1 MGRAADVCPS
11 GCRQVSALLPAF
23 VVRRLCTGACRPG
36 LRTGFPREHGLVKRR
51 SAAPPAPV
59 DDPFRF
65 RDPIRV
71 GDPIRFVPRPQL
83 EVDGNR
89 APGSA
94 ALQSECVVAG
104 YRLIRLLGT
113 GDRAAIYL
121 GHSGSGA
128 MVALKVFR
136 ADTESASIESDIA
149 VLTSA
154 AAPGLVRLLDVAQLG
169 DGRICLI
176 LERLAG
182 GSLARYLIEHP
193 VLSPGEAVTLL
204 APVVVALNALHSAEF
219 AHGSLSQATV
229 LLDASGRSVLTGFGA
244 IRQFSD
250 TLRERMP
257 LLRADYTRLATIGRC
272 VCAGLAETDA
282 RSHGGAELIRR
293 FHEAV
298 DPSDGAGRYGA
309 GQTSV
314 GPYDVGRYGAEPG
327 AFLALEPTESV
338 LVDLERALFDWADA
352 EPLRG
357 FRLVTEPDP
366 GSAGSADPSIGGQ
379 EVAEPARLIG
389 NLQIRGTFSERG
401 HATERTAPG
410 LYAPEHDD
418 PVRHDPDP
426 YPSAP
431 NPSALNAGLRLP
443 SRALGNLVARVAGLR
458 QLLSGLPSRL
468 LNSLVDAR
476 PVEALGHGLRK
487 RLHGRRRPILVAGLV
502 GVSVLVLALT
512 LFPLSGHSGRPGPAA
527 DAVAAG
533 PPTTSATPDEDDRS
547 SDQSQASGAASD
559 LQTPDAAAISGD
571 DPIAAVVALLA
582 GRAACLAAASL
593 VCLVG
598 VDQTGSAVLALDSY
612 DARQRQQGGS
622 GPQLPDYV
630 GYLPT
635 LAERTGNL
643 AVVALAPGAGK
654 EKSQPASVLVVKGEG
669 GWRLRE
675 IFDY

>member
-1 MGRAADVCPS
+1 M
-11 GCRQVSALLPAF
+11 
-23 VVRRLCTGACRPG
+23 
-36 LRTGFPREHGLVKRR
+36 KRR

-59 DDPFRF
+59 DDP
-65 RDPIRV
+65 IRL
-71 GDPIRFVPRPQL
+71 GDPIRLVPRPHP
-83 EVDGNR
+83 EVDRNR
-89 APGSA
+89 EPGSA
-94 ALQSECVVAG
+94 ALHNECVVAG

-121 GHSGSGA
+121 GQSGSGT

-136 ADTESASIESDIA
+136 AETESASIESDIA

-169 DGRICLI
+169 DGRICLV

-193 VLSPGEAVTLL
+193 VSPGEAVTIL

-219 AHGSLSQATV
+219 AHGSLSQATI
-229 LLDASGRSVLTGFGA
+229 LLDATGRPVLTGFGA

-250 TLRERMP
+250 ALRERMP

-272 VCAGLAETDA
+272 VCDGLAESDS
-282 RSHGGAELIRR
+282 RSHGGAELISR
-293 FHEAV
+293 FHDAV
-298 DPSDGAGRYGA
+298 NPSDGAGRYGA
-309 GQTSV
+309 G
-314 GPYDVGRYGAEPG
+314 RYGAESG
-327 AFLALEPTESV
+327 AFLAPTESV
-338 LVDLERALFDWADA
+338 LVNLERALFDWADA

-357 FRLVTEPDP
+357 FRPAVEADP
-366 GSAGSADPSIGGQ
+366 GSVWPAAPSTGGGA
-379 EVAEPARLIG
+379 VAEPAQRIERV
-389 NLQIRGTFSERG
+389 QIRGAFSERG

-410 LYAPEHDD
+410 RYIPEDDD
-418 PVRHDPDP
+418 PVLHDPDP
-426 YPSAP
+426 YPSVP
-431 NPSALNAGLRLP
+431 YPFALNAGLRSP
-443 SRALGNLVARVAGLR
+443 SRALGNLVARVAGSR
-458 QLLSGLPSRL
+458 QLFSRL
-468 LNSLVDAR
+468 LENLVDAR
-476 PVEALGHGLRK
+476 PVETLGHSLRK

-502 GVSVLVLALT
+502 GVSMLVLALT
-512 LFPLSGHSGRPGPAA
+512 LFPLSGRSGRPGPAA

-533 PPTTSATPDEDDRS
+533 PPATAATPDERDHS
-547 SDQSQASGAASD
+547 SDQSQAGGAASD
-559 LQTPDAAAISGD
+559 LQPPDSAAIAGD
-571 DPIAAVVALLA
+571 DPVAAVVALLA

-643 AVVALAPGAGK
+643 AVVALAPGAGN
-654 EKSQPASVLVVKGEG
+654 EKGQPASVLVVKGEG

>member
-1 MGRAADVCPS
+1 M
-11 GCRQVSALLPAF
+11 
-23 VVRRLCTGACRPG
+23 
-36 LRTGFPREHGLVKRR
+36 KRR
-51 SAAPPAPV
+51 STAPPAPV
-59 DDPFRF
+59 DDPIRF
-65 RDPIRV
+65 RDPIRR
-71 GDPIRFVPRPQL
+71 GDPIRFGPRPQL

-128 MVALKVFR
+128 MVALKIFR

-229 LLDASGRSVLTGFGA
+229 LLDATGRSVLTGFGT

-250 TLRERMP
+250 ALRERMP

-309 GQTSV
+309 DPTSV

-327 AFLALEPTESV
+327 AFLAVEPTESI

-357 FRLVTEPDP
+357 FRLFTEPDP
-366 GSAGSADPSIGGQ
+366 GSAGSADPLIGGQ
-379 EVAEPARLIG
+379 EVAEPARRIG
-389 NLQIRGTFSERG
+389 NPQIRGTFSERG

-410 LYAPEHDD
+410 PYAPEHDN
-418 PVRHDPDP
+418 PALHDPDP

-431 NPSALNAGLRLP
+431 YPSAVNAGLRP
-443 SRALGNLVARVAGLR
+443 PARALGNLVARVAGSR
-458 QLLSGLPSRL
+458 QLLSRL
-468 LNSLVDAR
+468 LNRLVDAR

-487 RLHGRRRPILVAGLV
+487 RLHGRRRPILVAGLG

-533 PPTTSATPDEDDRS
+533 PPATSATPDNSDHS
-547 SDQSQASGAASD
+547 SDHSQAGGAPSD
-559 LQTPDAAAISGD
+559 RQTPDAAAIAIAGD

-630 GYLPT
+630 GHLPT

-643 AVVALAPGAGK
+643 AVVALAPGAGN

>member
-1 MGRAADVCPS
+1 MS
-11 GCRQVSALLPAF
+11 
-23 VVRRLCTGACRPG
+23 
-36 LRTGFPREHGLVKRR
+36 
-51 SAAPPAPV
+51 
-59 DDPFRF
+59 
-65 RDPIRV
+65 
-71 GDPIRFVPRPQL
+71 
-83 EVDGNR
+83 VDGNR
-89 APGSA
+89 EPGSA
-94 ALQSECVVAG
+94 TLDGDCVVAG

-136 ADTESASIESDIA
+136 ARTESASIERDIA

-169 DGRICLI
+169 DGRICLV

-219 AHGSLSQATV
+219 AHGSLTQATI
-229 LLDASGRSVLTGFGA
+229 LLDATGRPVLTGFGA

-250 TLRERMP
+250 ALRERMP

-272 VCAGLAETDA
+272 VCDGLAETDA
-282 RSHGGAELIRR
+282 RSHGAADLFRR
-293 FHEAV
+293 FHNDV
-298 DPSDGAGRYGA
+298 NPSDGAGRTNA
-309 GQTSV
+309 
-314 GPYDVGRYGAEPG
+314 GPYDVGRYDAEPR
-327 AFLALEPTESV
+327 ALLAPTESV
-338 LVDLERALFDWADA
+338 LVNLERALFDWADA

-357 FRLVTEPDP
+357 FRSDDD
-366 GSAGSADPSIGGQ
+366 ADPRSAVSTDPSTAGW
-379 EVAEPARLIG
+379 EVAEPARRIERV
-389 NLQIRGTFSERG
+389 QFRGAFSERG
-401 HATERTAPG
+401 HSTDRTEPG
-410 LYAPEHDD
+410 RYVPEHGD
-418 PVRHDPDP
+418 PVLHDNDP

-431 NPSALNAGLRLP
+431 NAGLISP
-443 SRALGNLVARVAGLR
+443 FRALGNLVARVAGSR
-458 QLLSGLPSRL
+458 NLLSRL
-468 LNSLVDAR
+468 LDNLVDAR
-476 PVEALGHGLRK
+476 PVEALGHNLRK
-487 RLHGRRRPILVAGLV
+487 RLHGRRRAIVVASLG
-502 GVSVLVLALT
+502 GVSILVLALT
-512 LFPLSGHSGRPGPAA
+512 LFPLSGRPGPAA

-533 PPTTSATPDEDDRS
+533 PPATAATPDE
-547 SDQSQASGAASD
+547 SDHSLDQTQASGADSD
-559 LQTPDAAAISGD
+559 LQTPDSAAIAGD
-571 DPIAAVVALLA
+571 DPVAAVVALLA

-622 GPQLPDYV
+622 VPHLPNYV

-643 AVVALAPGAGK
+643 AVVALAPGAGNK
-654 EKSQPASVLVVKGEG
+654 KSQPASVLVVKGEG